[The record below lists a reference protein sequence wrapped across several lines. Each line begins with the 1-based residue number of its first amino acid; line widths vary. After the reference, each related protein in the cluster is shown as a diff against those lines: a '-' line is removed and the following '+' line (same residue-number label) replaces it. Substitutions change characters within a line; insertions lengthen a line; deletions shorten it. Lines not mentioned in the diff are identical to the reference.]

1 MLPYLD
7 GSRIRWQVE
16 AAFVMGELFMQ
27 KPDGESITIEIDG
40 TVIREQKPLEIDW
53 CDKCERWQPLAGG
66 ESTTYQGLDIIWLCE
81 KCK

>member
-1 MLPYLD
+1 
-7 GSRIRWQVE
+7 VE
-16 AAFVMGELFMQ
+16 AANLMGELFMQ

-53 CDKCERWQPLAGG
+53 CDKCERWQPLQGG
-66 ESTTYQGLDIIWLCE
+66 ESTRYQGLDIIWLCE

>member
-1 MLPYLD
+1 M
-7 GSRIRWQVE
+7 E
-16 AAFVMGELFMQ
+16 AATLMGELFMQ

-53 CDKCERWQPLAGG
+53 CDKCERWQPLKGG
-66 ESTTYQGLDIIWLCE
+66 ESTRYQGLDIIWLCE